1 VERTEADFDPGAKY
15 HVPAN
20 TPYSRYFLARIL
32 QFQFHQALCEAAGHR
47 GPLHTC
53 STFGSKEAGAKLQAM
68 LELGASKPWPDALEA
83 IAGTRKMDATA
94 MVAYFGPLMAGL
106 KQENASRTCGWE
118 AEGPA

>member
-1 VERTEADFDPGAKY
+1 
-15 HVPAN
+15 
-20 TPYSRYFLARIL
+20 
-32 QFQFHQALCEAAGHR
+32 
-47 GPLHTC
+47 
-53 STFGSKEAGAKLQAM
+53 M

-94 MVAYFGPLMAGL
+94 MVAYFEPLMAWL